1 MGLLLDHL
9 LGLLRSEVFVINSER
24 FLNKDHTV
32 LLERG
37 VGKHP
42 LLKPEP
48 IVVNDQLTGFKKIKK
63 KLEALEEFPIFYD
76 IEGYWEEDK
85 WYINYIDLY
94 IEADVSI
101 QKYLSEA
108 IYLSKLFQEVLVLDR
123 VFNTS
128 SESEESIRITSL
140 INHALEV
147 DYVDDDYDDDESI
160 FVSLDF
166 APVSV
171 LKTYVEGLLDFSYVL
186 YGLVQEKKSL
196 KVLEAW
202 LHEQSQKRS

>member
-147 DYVDDDYDDDESI
+147 DYVDDDDDDESI